1 MQIDSDLIQTIAIIF
16 ALIITGV
23 ELRRTRT
30 SNRINAYNSII
41 AMMNDLRNFRI
52 KDPELE
58 RALFKTREGWS
69 DAEIK
74 RHVYAVELANIFE
87 WVLLSRKAGLIDKSV
102 WNEWIFL
109 WNTVILTDEFMKEK
123 LNDPIIYTFSH
134 LEAYH
139 EIKKMSENKGYEP
152 PDPYVRLLKEL
163 FYPKI
168 LK

>member
-58 RALFKTREGWS
+58 RG
-69 DAEIK
+69 
-74 RHVYAVELANIFE
+74 
-87 WVLLSRKAGLIDKSV
+87 
-102 WNEWIFL
+102 
-109 WNTVILTDEFMKEK
+109 
-123 LNDPIIYTFSH
+123 II
-134 LEAYH
+134 
-139 EIKKMSENKGYEP
+139 
-152 PDPYVRLLKEL
+152 
-163 FYPKI
+163 
-168 LK
+168 